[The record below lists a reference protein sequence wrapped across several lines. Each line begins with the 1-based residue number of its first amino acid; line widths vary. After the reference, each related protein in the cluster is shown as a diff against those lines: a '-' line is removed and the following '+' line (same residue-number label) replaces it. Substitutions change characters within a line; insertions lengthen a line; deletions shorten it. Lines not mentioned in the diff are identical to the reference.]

1 MTLPLAIRADILKT
15 LMLEDRT
22 EIRTIRLALYH
33 TVSFVTVSSFV
44 LAAFLANSQLK
55 DYLFYAFIDALLL
68 LIIWVVFVR
77 LTGDLYHARQCQ
89 KLRERLVV
97 ALDTTEGETDPFRP
111 FQSAEDE
118 IPTITDAELKW
129 LPILA
134 TVAIT
139 AKVVILAVVLPH
151 LMKA

>member
-1 MTLPLAIRADILKT
+1 MPLPLPIRADILKT

-55 DYLFYAFIDALLL
+55 HYPIYALIDTLLL
-68 LIIWVVFVR
+68 LIIWVVFAK
-77 LTGDLYHARQCQ
+77 LMGDLYHARQCQ

-97 ALDTTEGETDPFRP
+97 ALDTAEGETDPFRP

-118 IPTITDAELKW
+118 VPTVTDSELKW

-134 TVAIT
+134 TVAIM
-139 AKVVILAVVLPH
+139 AKVVILAIILPH

>member
-1 MTLPLAIRADILKT
+1 MPLPLALRADLLKA

-55 DYLFYAFIDALLL
+55 NFLFYALIDVLLL
-68 LIIWVVFVR
+68 LIIWVVFAR
-77 LTGDLYHARQCQ
+77 LMGDLHHARQCQ

-97 ALDTTEGETDPFRP
+97 ALDTAEGEAGPFRP

-118 IPTITDAELKW
+118 IPSITDTELKW

-134 TVAIT
+134 TIAIA
-139 AKVVILAVVLPH
+139 AKVIILAIILPH
-151 LMKA
+151 LAKA

>member
-44 LAAFLANSQLK
+44 LAAFLVNSRLK
-55 DYLFYAFIDALLL
+55 NDLFYALIDALLL
-68 LIIWVVFVR
+68 LIIWVVFAKLMR
-77 LTGDLYHARQCQ
+77 DLYHARQCQ
-89 KLRERLVV
+89 KLREGLIV
-97 ALDTTEGETDPFRP
+97 ALDTAEGETEPFRP
-111 FQSAEDE
+111 FQPAGAEMPS
-118 IPTITDAELKW
+118 IADAELKW

-134 TVAIT
+134 TVAIL
-139 AKVVILAVVLPH
+139 AKVVILAVILPH
-151 LMKA
+151 LGKA